1 MVFDKWVTEITN
13 YSEKKRQIEAI
24 GYARTHSSEEMIKV
38 LCQVAIETL
47 DHEVR
52 CAILDILKTKHLET
66 ASGIFAQYA
75 KSGAER
81 ERKWALVNL
90 SMIEC
95 KTQRSIVLKGLKDP
109 SAQVRR
115 CAALNTGLYQDH
127 DFLKEIITYFE
138 TNQHDFL
145 HELAFRASERMIPAI
160 RKKSK

>member
-13 YSEKKRQIEAI
+13 YSEKNRQKEAI
-24 GYARTHSSEEMIKV
+24 GYAQRHSSEEMIKV
-38 LCQVAIETL
+38 LCQVAIETM

-52 CAILDILKTKHLET
+52 CAILEILKTKHLET
-66 ASGIFAQYA
+66 ASGLFAHYA
-75 KSGAER
+75 ETGSKR

-115 CAALNTGLYQDH
+115 SAALNAGLYQDD
-127 DFLKEIITYFE
+127 DFLREIIIYFE
-138 TNQHDFL
+138 THRHDFWG
-145 HELAFRASERMIPAI
+145 FRAHHPFD
-160 RKKSK
+160 

>member
-13 YSEKKRQIEAI
+13 YSEKSRQKEAI
-24 GYARTHSSEEMIKV
+24 GYARKHSSEEMIEV

-66 ASGIFAQYA
+66 ASGIFAHYA
-75 KSGAER
+75 ERGVER

-90 SMIEC
+90 SIIEC

-109 SAQVRR
+109 SVQVRR
-115 CAALNTGLYQDH
+115 SAALNAGLYQDD

-138 TNQHDFL
+138 TNRHDFL
-145 HELAFRASERMIPAI
+145 HELAFRASERIIRAI
-160 RKKSK
+160 KIK